1 MLNEI
6 MHINDEDEARRILM
20 KLGNGLT
27 QVDSY
32 VAEWKAAKA
41 PKPAPKPE
49 PIKQKVVTATA
60 TEKEVAVPVKPKSTI
75 VTK

>member
-1 MLNEI
+1 
-6 MHINDEDEARRILM
+6 MHINDEAEARRILM

-32 VAEWKAAKA
+32 MAEWKAAK
-41 PKPAPKPE
+41 APKPE

-60 TEKEVAVPVKPKSTI
+60 TEKEVAAPVKPKSTI
-75 VTK
+75 ITK